1 MQIREITRNPFRANG
16 PFPHVEAG
24 TDAQRVILNLFS
36 TLLAIVAA
44 GALIWFPSSAFG
56 ATQILLGHVPA
67 AAQHLQAVGRMASE
81 EVLNLAI
88 SLPLRQTNDLSQ
100 LIRDLYD
107 PASPRFHQYL
117 TASQFAEQ
125 FGPTPEDYQ
134 AVLAFAEAN
143 GFQIIAIYP
152 NRTLLDVRGSVQTI
166 ERAFHVHMNR
176 YPHPSEKRNFFS
188 PDAEPSVDL
197 DVSLL
202 HIAGLSDFIKPRPL
216 ISKFKRDGT
225 RLNGSPLGTGS
236 AGNGGF
242 IGNDFRAAYA
252 PNVTL
257 TGAGQSLGLFE
268 LSAGFY
274 QSDISKYE
282 SQAGMANV
290 PITTV
295 LLDGYDGSPG
305 PWYVNLEVAMDIE
318 TAIAMAPGLDQV
330 LVYEGVLPN
339 SVLNR
344 MATDNI
350 AKQLSASWVY
360 QINSG
365 SQQSFQQFAAQG
377 QSFFNSSGDAGAYA
391 STISTPCDDPYITIV
406 GGTVLTT
413 TNAGGSWASE
423 TVWSGTGGGVSS
435 TYAIPSWQQGV
446 NMSTNGG
453 STTNRNLP
461 DVALTADNIYVVAA
475 NGSPGTAGGTSA
487 SAPLWAGYMAL
498 INQQALAGGQQTV
511 GFPNP
516 AIYSIGKGTYQAY
529 TNKFHDIITGNN
541 TNSRSPS
548 GFYAALG
555 YDLCTG
561 WGTPAGT
568 PLINALANPDVLQI
582 FPTSGFNT
590 AGGVGGPYTVN
601 VQTLTLTNTGASSIN
616 WTSSVPA
623 AWLSI
628 SPSSGTVL
636 PGHSMAI
643 DCSLT
648 PAANSLALGSSTNT
662 VYTNTV
668 VFTNQNDS
676 AIFPRTFTV
685 SVLAPPSIVAQ
696 PTNQSVL
703 AQQTAMFKVSAI
715 GGQPMTYQWF
725 FKGAPIIDGGNA
737 SGVNTSSLTIT
748 NASVTNAGSYFVVVG
763 NAARQV
769 TSSNVSLAVNPYIFI
784 GQQPLSESL
793 PVGST
798 AFFTVAAFGEKPLT
812 YQWKLNGTNISGATV
827 SSLVFS
833 NVQSPQT
840 GTYTVAIS
848 NAYDGVVS
856 APAVLAATS
865 ASQLTATFDTLSP
878 AYQPVP
884 NGYQGLNW
892 TNFYVSSGNPP
903 GTVSSP
909 NVAGDDNS
917 LQPATISRSSPFNLI
932 SAYVTAVYY
941 TNQEVEAR
949 GYYQG
954 MLFYDTTNG
963 LSDVTPTNFQFNFLG
978 VTRVDFISSINFNPG
993 GYFAVDNMVVVEGT
1007 GSGSTPTGSL
1017 LVFVKPN
1024 TAIGSGALWQVD
1036 GGLPQSSGAT
1046 VSGLAAGNHTVGFL
1060 PASGWTTPANQTVT
1074 VSQNQTNATTGT
1086 YTLPNPPYFVTSSLG
1101 WSTNGFH
1108 GLVSN
1113 SSGFAAVV
1121 QSSSNL
1127 LSWQNLY
1134 TNAGSFLFTDSGASH
1149 INQQYYRLIIP

>member
-1 MQIREITRNPFRANG
+1 MQIQQVTRDPFLSND
-16 PFPHVEAG
+16 PVPHVEAG
-24 TDAQRVILNLFS
+24 ASAQKAIFNLFS
-36 TLLAIVAA
+36 ALLAIVTA
-44 GALIWFPSSAFG
+44 GALSCFPSRACAG
-56 ATQILLGHVPA
+56 TQKLPGHVPA
-67 AAQHLQAVGRMASE
+67 ATQHAQAVGAMASE
-81 EVLNLAI
+81 EVMNLAI
-88 SLPLRQTNDLSQ
+88 SLPLRHTNDLSH

-134 AVLAFAEAN
+134 TVLAFAEAN
-143 GFQIIAIYP
+143 AFQIIGIYP
-152 NRTLLDVRGSVQTI
+152 NRTLLDVRGSVQSI
-166 ERAFHVHMNR
+166 ERAFHVRMNR
-176 YPHPSEKRNFFS
+176 YLHPSEKRNFFS
-188 PDAEPSVDL
+188 PDAEPSVEL
-197 DVSLL
+197 NVSLL

-216 ISKFKRDGT
+216 ISRFKRDGT
-225 RLNGSPLGTGS
+225 RSNGSPLGTGS

-257 TGAGQSLGLFE
+257 TGAGQSVGLFE

-282 SQAGMANV
+282 SQAGLPDV
-290 PITTV
+290 PIATV
-295 LLDGYDGSPG
+295 LLDGFDGSPG

-318 TAIAMAPGLDQV
+318 TTISMAPGLDHV
-330 LVYEGVLPN
+330 LVYEGVLAD
-339 SVLNR
+339 SILNR

-360 QINSG
+360 QIDAG

-391 STISTPCDDPYITIV
+391 STVSTPCDDPYITVV

-413 TNAGGSWASE
+413 TSAGGSWASE

-435 TYAIPSWQQGV
+435 TNAIPGWQQGV

-453 STTNRNLP
+453 STTYRNLP

-475 NGSPGTAGGTSA
+475 NGSTGTGDGTSA

-498 INQQALAGGQQTV
+498 INQLALAGGQQTI
-511 GFPNP
+511 GFLNP
-516 AIYSIGKGTYQAY
+516 AIYSIGTGTYQTY
-529 TNKFHDIITGNN
+529 TNQFHDIVTGNN

-548 GFYAALG
+548 EFYAVPG

-568 PLINALANPDVLQI
+568 PLINALAHPDVLEI

-601 VQTLTLTNTGASSIN
+601 VQTLTLTNTGASTIS
-616 WTSSVPA
+616 WTSSSPA
-623 AWLSI
+623 SWLNI
-628 SPSSGTVL
+628 SPPSGMIL
-636 PGHSMAI
+636 PGQHIAVTG
-643 DCSLT
+643 SLT
-648 PAANSLALGSSTNT
+648 PAANSLALGS
-662 VYTNTV
+662 YTNTI

-676 AIFPRTFTV
+676 AVFPRTFTV
-685 SVLAPPSIVAQ
+685 SVLAPPSIVMQ

-703 AQQTAMFKVSAI
+703 AQQTAAFQVSAT

-725 FKGAPIIDGGNA
+725 FKGAPITEGGNG
-737 SGVNTSSLTIT
+737 SGVKTSSLTIT
-748 NASVTNAGSYFVVVG
+748 NASVSNAGSYFVVVG
-763 NAARQV
+763 NAAQQV
-769 TSSNVSLAVNPYIFI
+769 TSSNASLTVNPYIFI
-784 GQQPLSESL
+784 YQQPLSESL

-798 AFFTVAAFGEKPLT
+798 AFFTAAAFGEEPLS
-812 YQWKLNGTNISGATV
+812 YQWKLNGTNISGATG
-827 SSLVFS
+827 SSLS
-833 NVQSPQT
+833 ITNVQSPQT
-840 GTYTVAIS
+840 GTYTVAIT
-848 NAYDGVVS
+848 NAYDGVLS
-856 APAVLAATS
+856 APAVVTATS

-884 NGYQGLNW
+884 AGYAGLNW
-892 TNFYVSSGNPP
+892 TNFYVDSGDPNVV
-903 GTVSSP
+903 VSSP
-909 NVAGDDNS
+909 NVASDNDS
-917 LQPATISRSSPFNLI
+917 LQPAMISRSSPFDLI
-932 SAYVTAVYY
+932 SAYITAVFL

-954 MLFYDTTNG
+954 MLLYDTTNA
-963 LSDVTPTNFQFNFLG
+963 LSDVTATNFQFNFFG

-993 GYFAVDNMVVVEGT
+993 GYFGVDNMVVVEGIASGPT
-1007 GSGSTPTGSL
+1007 PSGSL
-1017 LVFVKPN
+1017 QVFLKPI
-1024 TAIGSGALWQVD
+1024 TAIGNGALWQVD
-1036 GGLPQSSGAT
+1036 GGLPQSSGT
-1046 VSGLAAGNHTVGFL
+1046 IVSGLAAGNHTLSFL
-1060 PASGWTTPANQTVT
+1060 PASGWTVPVNQIVTVT
-1074 VSQNQTNATTGT
+1074 QNQTNTTTGT
-1086 YTLPNPPYFVTSSLG
+1086 YVLPNPPYFVSPSLG

-1113 SSGFAAVV
+1113 SSGIVAIV

-1127 LSWQNLY
+1127 LSWDNVY
-1134 TNAGSFLFTDSGASH
+1134 TNSGSFLFIDSGASY
-1149 INQQYYRLIIP
+1149 INQRYYRLIIP